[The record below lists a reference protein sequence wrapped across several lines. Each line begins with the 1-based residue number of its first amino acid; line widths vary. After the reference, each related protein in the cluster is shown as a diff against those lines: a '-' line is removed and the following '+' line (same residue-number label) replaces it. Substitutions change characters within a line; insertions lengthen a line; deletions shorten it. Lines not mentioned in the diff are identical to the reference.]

1 MVVGLTRGRGA
12 WARAAIVGLAG
23 ASLAACA
30 TTQGPSPSGLHGTM
44 KPYQVGGVWYHPAA
58 QPHYDETG
66 YATWYGPESRYRTT
80 ADGERFDV
88 NMPSAAHKTLPLPSI
103 VEVTNL
109 DNGKRIQ
116 VRVNDRGPF
125 VRGRI
130 LDLSPR
136 AAQELGFYGKGMAR
150 VRVRFVSP
158 APLAGAA
165 DLRIAAAAPAPAAS
179 IAPTAPTPPPPRAV
193 AVSDC
198 RTPVGLFAVR
208 ANADRAAAQAG
219 AATIEPIERGGRTLW
234 RVTLPCASEAG
245 GAAAEGS
252 R

>member
-1 MVVGLTRGRGA
+1 MAGQAGKGRR
-12 WARAAIVGLAG
+12 ARVRMALVALAG

-30 TTQGPSPSGLHGTM
+30 TTHGPPAGGVGGTM
-44 KPYQVGGVWYHPAA
+44 KPYQVGGVWYHPAV
-58 QPHYDETG
+58 QPHYNETG
-66 YATWYGPESRYRTT
+66 YATWYGPQSRYHTT

-88 NMPSAAHKTLPLPSI
+88 SVASAAHKTLPLPSI

-109 DNGKRIQ
+109 DNGRKIE

-125 VRGRI
+125 VSGRI

-150 VRVRFVSP
+150 VRVRYVGP

-165 DLRIAAAAPAPAAS
+165 GVTVAVAALPARPVAPAAVS
-179 IAPTAPTPPPPRAV
+179 APPTRVV
-193 AVSDC
+193 ATSDC

-208 ANADRAAAQAG
+208 ANADRAAARAG
-219 AATIEPIERGGRTLW
+219 AATIEPIERDGRTLW
-234 RVTLPCASEAG
+234 RVTLPCAG
-245 GAAAEGS
+245 QAED
-252 R
+252 